1 MVLHLTPQLQNR
13 FAIEGFLF
21 LVRCSKHFQLVRN
34 MKATISRWY
43 RKLTIKAFSRKIRV
57 TIERIRGLDFI
68 TVLQPEEV
76 GYDSQCVYRSSPSG
90 NKYLVQLLEDIGIT
104 DTDSIIDIGSGK
116 GSAMRSMLKFPFAEV
131 GGVELSEQIAAI
143 AINNFK
149 KLKENRCLISSCDAT
164 AFQHYGRYNM
174 FYFYNPFPNDIMSE
188 VICKI
193 NESIRRSDDEILI
206 IYNNPVCHDLIIS
219 NGVFSKIKEYPD
231 EWGNQIYLYSNKS
244 LEHSRLN
251 RSVS

>member
-1 MVLHLTPQLQNR
+1 MVLHLIPQLQNR
-13 FAIEGFLF
+13 FAVEGFQF
-21 LVRCSKHFQLVRN
+21 LVRCSKYFQLEKN

-43 RKLTIKAFSRKIRV
+43 RKLTIKALSRKSKLML
-57 TIERIRGLDFI
+57 ERFKGVDFS
-68 TVLQPEEV
+68 TVIQPEEV
-76 GYDSQCVYRSSPSG
+76 GYDSQVVYRSSPSG
-90 NKYLVQLLEDIGIT
+90 NKYLVHLLKDIDIIN
-104 DTDSIIDIGSGK
+104 TDSIIDIGSGK

-131 GGVELSEQIAAI
+131 AGVELSEQIAGI

-149 KLKENRCLISSCDAT
+149 KLKANRCHVFSCDAT
-164 AFQHYGRYNM
+164 AFQNYGRYNM
-174 FYFYNPFPNDIMSE
+174 FYFYNPFPADIMSE

-193 NESIRRSDDEILI
+193 DESVRGSDGEILI

-219 NGVFSKIKEYPD
+219 NGAFSKIKDYPD

-251 RSVS
+251 R